1 VKAINVFLTT
11 ILRASLQPYLRLTI
25 TNMARDPLIKHK
37 KIVVIYEES
46 GPVIANYNVLIT
58 ELEYKLIAQPIIIY
72 NIFKQ

>member
-1 VKAINVFLTT
+1 
-11 ILRASLQPYLRLTI
+11 
-25 TNMARDPLIKHK
+25 MARDPLIKHK